1 MMQDLKPS
9 EEEIEARVREKEI
22 QKEELKEIVENTV
35 KQHIRHI

>member
-1 MMQDLKPS
+1 MQDLKPS